1 MCSQAKDIVSL
12 RLSHCRAERA
22 AQQRQYH
29 LAALHYRHC
38 LETAELREDCQAVRF
53 LRCAWPT
60 AMSRWNSPPRR
71 RLSAIWRVN
80 RALPNSAATPGARV
94 TVPLAHQS
102 PESALAAGILGRPL

>member
-53 LRCAWPT
+53 FALRLADCYEQMELSPKAQAFRDLAGEPRPAEQRRDSRREGDGT
-60 AMSRWNSPPRR
+60 A
-71 RLSAIWRVN
+71 
-80 RALPNSAATPGARV
+80 GASI
-94 TVPLAHQS
+94 A
-102 PESALAAGILGRPL
+102 